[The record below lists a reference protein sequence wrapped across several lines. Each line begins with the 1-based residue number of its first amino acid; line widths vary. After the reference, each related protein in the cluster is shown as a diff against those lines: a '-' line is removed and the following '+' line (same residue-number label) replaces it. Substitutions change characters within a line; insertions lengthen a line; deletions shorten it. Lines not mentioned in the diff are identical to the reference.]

1 MRRRQLMLAA
11 LPLSALAVRAAPAP
25 LELNRASR
33 AELESLPG
41 IGPALADRLLAERE
55 RRAFSD
61 WVDLRQRVKGLGAAT
76 ARALSAQGLRVQGQA
91 YDDAMTRSPS
101 AGATAP
107 ASPPSSSPE
116 AAH

>member
-11 LPLSALAVRAAPAP
+11 LLAAALAVQAAPAL

-41 IGPALADRLLAERE
+41 IGPVLAERLLAERE

-61 WVDLRQRVKGLGAAT
+61 WADLRQRVKGLGDAT
-76 ARALSAQGLRVQGQA
+76 ARALSAHGLRVQGRA
-91 YDDAMTRSPS
+91 YDAASTRPNAESS
-101 AGATAP
+101 RAR
-107 ASPPSSSPE
+107 PSSSSSSSE
-116 AAH
+116 TAH